1 MLFALAFVRLLYLH
15 IRLTMILQKEEET
28 IRGKKE

>member
-1 MLFALAFVRLLYLH
+1 MLFALAFVRLPYLH
-15 IRLTMILQKEEET
+15 IQLTMILQKEEET